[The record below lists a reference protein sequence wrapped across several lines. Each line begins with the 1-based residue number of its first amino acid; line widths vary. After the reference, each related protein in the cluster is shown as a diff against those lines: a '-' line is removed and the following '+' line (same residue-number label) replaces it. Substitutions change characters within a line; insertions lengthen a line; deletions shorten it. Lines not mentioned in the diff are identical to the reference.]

1 MKKGLWT
8 LLIAFC
14 VLMAG
19 FVWGQAQRIKPTGPQ
34 PAIGATAASR
44 EYNEMKRELEQLK
57 AEFARL
63 TQFIKVVGQESVRI
77 EATSI
82 HLKSHSVT
90 IGETDGTLWL
100 ANGDV
105 FVKNSAHV
113 YGTVWAKG
121 GFSAWK

>member
-8 LLIAFC
+8 LLIALF
-14 VLMAG
+14 VLMACL
-19 FVWGQAQRIKPTGPQ
+19 VWGQAQRLKPTGPQ
-34 PAIGATAASR
+34 PAIAATAASR

-82 HLKSHSVT
+82 HLKSQSVT
-90 IGETDGTLWL
+90 IGETNGTLWL
-100 ANGDV
+100 ANGNV
-105 FVKNSAHV
+105 HV
-113 YGTVWAKG
+113 TNAAYIYGTVWAKG
-121 GFSAWK
+121 GFTVWK